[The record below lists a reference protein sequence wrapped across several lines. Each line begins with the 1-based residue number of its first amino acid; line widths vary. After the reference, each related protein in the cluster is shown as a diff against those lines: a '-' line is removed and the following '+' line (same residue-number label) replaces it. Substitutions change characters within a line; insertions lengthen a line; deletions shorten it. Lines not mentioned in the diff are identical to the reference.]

1 MMRFDVIT
9 LFPELVESVAKSG
22 VTGRAAGRKL
32 IDLHC
37 WNPREYAEDVHRT
50 VDDRPYGGGPG
61 MVMKADC
68 LLQAIRDA
76 KKVAGNVTNSAKVI
90 YLSPQG
96 KPLDQAALK
105 AMSND
110 DSLILLCGRYEG
122 IDERIIELEVDEQ
135 WSLGDYVLSG
145 GELGAMVM
153 IDAITRLLPR
163 ALGHESSANEDSFS
177 QANDGL
183 LDCPHYTRPNVVEE
197 LEVPAVLKSGDHKM
211 IARWRRK
218 QALGRTNQ
226 YRSDLLENIVLSSD
240 DQTLLDEYLNEQL
253 KDLEETS

>member
-1 MMRFDVIT
+1 MRFDVIT
-9 LFPELVESVAKSG
+9 LFPELVESVTKSG

-37 WNPREYAEDVHRT
+37 WNPRDYAEDVHRT

-68 LLQAIRDA
+68 LLKAIRHV
-76 KKVAGNVTNSAKVI
+76 KKVANKAKVI

-96 KPLDQAALK
+96 KTLDQATLS
-105 AMSND
+105 AMSKEGN
-110 DSLILLCGRYEG
+110 LVLLCGRYEG

-153 IDAITRLLPR
+153 IDAITRLLPG
-163 ALGHESSANEDSFS
+163 ALGHESSADEDSFS
-177 QANDGL
+177 EANNGL
-183 LDCPHYTRPNVVEE
+183 LDCPHYTRPNIVEE
-197 LEVPAVLKSGDHKM
+197 LEVPKVLKSGDHKM
-211 IARWRRK
+211 IARWRKK

-226 YRSDLLENIVLSSD
+226 YRSDLVENITLSSD
-240 DQTLLDEYLNEQL
+240 DQLLLDEYLNEQL
-253 KDLEETS
+253 KS